1 MIEIDPSAVVSKDAR
16 IHESTKGTRIVVG
29 AGTHIYDFVVIRP
42 VGGSGDIEIGEG
54 CHINPHCTL
63 YSGNG
68 IKLGAYVLLAPGVA
82 IVPANHAT
90 ARRDTTIRH
99 QGFAPSKGGVVVE
112 DDVWIGANSV
122 VLDGARIGKGAVIA
136 AGSLVN
142 GTVPPYEI
150 WGGTPARF
158 IKAR

>member
-1 MIEIDPSAVVSKDAR
+1 
-16 IHESTKGTRIVVG
+16 
-29 AGTHIYDFVVIRP
+29 
-42 VGGSGDIEIGEG
+42 
-54 CHINPHCTL
+54 
-63 YSGNG
+63 
-68 IKLGAYVLLAPGVA
+68 
-82 IVPANHAT
+82 
-90 ARRDTTIRH
+90 
-99 QGFAPSKGGVVVE
+99 VVVE